1 VRRVFNAY
9 LVAIALAL
17 AAVLIFACQPPV
29 VTTSLPETA
38 TSKPPT
44 ATRTPS
50 PLPATSTPTPTFIP
64 SPTPTATPTE
74 AATPTPTIAS
84 TPTPT
89 EAIFELVLT
98 EAEVNQLLQDGLAKQ
113 SDVPVSNLYVRL
125 QPGLIVTSGRTR
137 VGFFTVDVEVTATV
151 TVEDGKPIPEIVA
164 IRAAGQPL
172 TGFLRAQVENMLDP
186 HLQRWLQ
193 TETNVYVEEVEI
205 LEGQLRI
212 TGRRK

>member
-1 VRRVFNAY
+1 MRRVFNAY
-9 LVAIALAL
+9 LVAIAFAL
-17 AAVLIFACQPPV
+17 AAVLIFACQPPM
-29 VTTSLPETA
+29 VTTPLPETA

-64 SPTPTATPTE
+64 SPTP
-74 AATPTPTIAS
+74 AATPTPTTAS

-89 EAIFELVLT
+89 VAILELILT

-113 SDVPVSNLYVRL
+113 PDVPVSNLYVRL

-205 LEGQLRI
+205 LEGQIRI

>member
-1 VRRVFNAY
+1 V
-9 LVAIALAL
+9 
-17 AAVLIFACQPPV
+17 
-29 VTTSLPETA
+29 
-38 TSKPPT
+38 
-44 ATRTPS
+44 
-50 PLPATSTPTPTFIP
+50 
-64 SPTPTATPTE
+64 
-74 AATPTPTIAS
+74 
-84 TPTPT
+84 
-89 EAIFELVLT
+89 AIFELVLT

-113 SDVPVSNLYVRL
+113 TDVPVSNLYVRL

-151 TVEDGKPIPEIVA
+151 TVEDGKPIPEVVA

>member
-1 VRRVFNAY
+1 M
-9 LVAIALAL
+9 
-17 AAVLIFACQPPV
+17 LIVACQPPV

-64 SPTPTATPTE
+64 SPSPTPTDTPTE
-74 AATPTPTIAS
+74 AATPTPTTAS

-89 EAIFELVLT
+89 VAIFELILT
-98 EAEVNQLLQDGLAKQ
+98 EAEVNQLIQDGLANQ

-137 VGFFTVDVEVTATV
+137 VGFFTMDVEMTAIV

-172 TGFLRAQVENMLDP
+172 TGFLRAQVENMMAP
-186 HLQRWLQ
+186 HLQQWLQ
-193 TETNVYVEEVEI
+193 METNVYVEEVEI
-205 LEGQLRI
+205 LDGQLRI

>member
-1 VRRVFNAY
+1 V
-9 LVAIALAL
+9 
-17 AAVLIFACQPPV
+17 
-29 VTTSLPETA
+29 
-38 TSKPPT
+38 
-44 ATRTPS
+44 
-50 PLPATSTPTPTFIP
+50 
-64 SPTPTATPTE
+64 
-74 AATPTPTIAS
+74 
-84 TPTPT
+84 
-89 EAIFELVLT
+89 AIFELILT

-137 VGFFTVDVEVTATV
+137 VGFFTVDVEVMATV

-164 IRAAGQPL
+164 IRAVGQPL
-172 TGFLRAQVENMLDP
+172 TGFLRAQVENMLAP

-212 TGRRK
+212 TGRREW

>member
-1 VRRVFNAY
+1 MRRVFNAY
-9 LVAIALAL
+9 LVAIAFAF

-38 TSKPPT
+38 TSKPST

-74 AATPTPTIAS
+74 AATPTPTTAS

-89 EAIFELVLT
+89 VAVFELILT

-125 QPGLIVTSGRTR
+125 QPGLIVTSGRTL

-172 TGFLRAQVENMLDP
+172 TGFLRAQVENMLAP

>member
-9 LVAIALAL
+9 LVAIAFAL

-64 SPTPTATPTE
+64 SPTPTATPT
-74 AATPTPTIAS
+74 PTTAS

-89 EAIFELVLT
+89 VAIFELVLT

-172 TGFLRAQVENMLDP
+172 TGFLRAQVENMIAP
-186 HLQRWLQ
+186 YLQRWLQ